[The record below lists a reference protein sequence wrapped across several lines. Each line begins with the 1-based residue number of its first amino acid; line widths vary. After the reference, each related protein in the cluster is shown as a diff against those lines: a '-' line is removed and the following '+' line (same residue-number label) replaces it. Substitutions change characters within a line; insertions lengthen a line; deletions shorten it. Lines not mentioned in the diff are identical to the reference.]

1 VRRAVAS
8 ARERRASIRFGR
20 GACAVFAALIAGAA
34 GPAPGRYDGS
44 WALEIVT
51 DRGGCDPLYRYYIV
65 VNGET
70 VRLRSMMGETAYQA
84 AGFIQPDGSI
94 NVRVGQAD
102 DPVTIQGRL
111 GSGSGQ
117 GTWTAD
123 ARSCTGHWR
132 AAKRQA

>member
-1 VRRAVAS
+1 MGAS
-8 ARERRASIRFGR
+8 ARAAAI
-20 GACAVFAALIAGAA
+20 AVAVLAGAA
-34 GPAPGRYDGS
+34 APVPGRYDGS

-51 DRGGCDPLYRYYIV
+51 DRGRCDPLYRYYIV
-65 VNGET
+65 VDGET

-84 AGFIQPDGSI
+84 AGFIQQDGSI
-94 NVRVGQAD
+94 NVRVGQSD

-117 GTWTAD
+117 GTWTAE